1 MHFIEYFSAE
11 KIELLLFQVAE
22 PKHNALHKTKVKY
35 LADK

>member
-22 PKHNALHKTKVKY
+22 PKTQHKTKVKY